1 MDNSKPN
8 VLTIKKGYTKEE
20 WDTFVKGELI
30 KFMEENDIEKI
41 TVDDGCGKKGRINKN
56 KNGEYCVQVTLN
68 EKM

>member
-8 VLTIKKGYTKEE
+8 VLTIKKWYTNEE

-41 TVDDGCGKKGRINKN
+41 TVDDGCGKKGRVNSP
-56 KNGEYCVQVTLN
+56 LP
-68 EKM
+68 